1 MVSLNVA
8 TIDYLV
14 SVNFLSFPLDRDRAC
29 NWFLSCLVSS
39 LSIILLEVALLLLLA
54 EEMRYFTMNMI

>member
-8 TIDYLV
+8 MIDYLV
-14 SVNFLSFPLDRDRAC
+14 SVNFLGFPLDRERTC
-29 NWFLSCLVSS
+29 NWLLSCLVLS